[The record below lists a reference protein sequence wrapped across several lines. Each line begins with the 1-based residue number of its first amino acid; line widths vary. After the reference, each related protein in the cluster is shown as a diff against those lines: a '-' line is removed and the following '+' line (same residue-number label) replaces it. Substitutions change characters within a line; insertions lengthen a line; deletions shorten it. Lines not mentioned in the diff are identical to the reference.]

1 MTNLQR
7 NIHPLALNNLRN
19 LLDYNHGDWSKLMS
33 NLKSQE
39 PSNSDLKESENV
51 ENKQKMEN
59 IPEPQKRSSKV
70 DLKDNDSVNDADK
83 VVT

>member
-1 MTNLQR
+1 
-7 NIHPLALNNLRN
+7 
-19 LLDYNHGDWSKLMS
+19 MS

-39 PSNSDLKESENV
+39 PSNSDLKESENA

-83 VVT
+83 VVS

>member
-39 PSNSDLKESENV
+39 PSNSDLKESENA